1 MLRVSWRVNMAG
13 QILKRGR
20 VFLTW
25 NYRRCN
31 ATLENPKIRP
41 MSRVI
46 LTHFSEPFLPR
57 ACPAPEE
64 NKMKGIWSTEE
75 SGTSESSIFISSI
88 WERENKEEEREGTV
102 WKGLSDNTLSK
113 ELPGVS
119 RQKTHTKTHRTP
131 ESTWVSDPSQ
141 QLLPMQSAA
150 RKAKDALLLYSLNK
164 ANFCVG

>member
-20 VFLTW
+20 VLTW

-88 WERENKEEEREGTV
+88 WERETKRRKGKEQSEKVYPIIHLAKNFPVCLDKKHTQKPTELQRVRE
-102 WKGLSDNTLSK
+102 WAIQQNSSF
-113 ELPGVS
+113 PC
-119 RQKTHTKTHRTP
+119 
-131 ESTWVSDPSQ
+131 SQ
-141 QLLPMQSAA
+141 QQGKQKMPCSCTA
-150 RKAKDALLLYSLNK
+150 
-164 ANFCVG
+164 